1 MTNGKQ
7 SGVGKTTRERIY
19 AFLVAY
25 KREHDGNTPTKREI
39 AEGCSLSTSSVNYH
53 LIRLEIANRI
63 HISGEG
69 RSNIEI
75 VGGAW
80 DLAGA
85 HRPFSGSAPGERR
98 ADTASEADR

>member
-1 MTNGKQ
+1 M
-7 SGVGKTTRERIY
+7 R
-19 AFLVAY
+19 FLVDY

-39 AEGCSLSTSSVNYH
+39 AEGCCVSTSSVNYH

-69 RSNIEI
+69 CSNIEV

-80 DLAGA
+80 DLTGTR
-85 HRPFSGSAPGERR
+85 HTSGSAPGERS
-98 ADTASEADR
+98 ADTAPETDR

>member
-1 MTNGKQ
+1 MSYGKQ
-7 SGVGKTTRERIY
+7 SGVGNSTRERIY

-39 AEGCSLSTSSVNYH
+39 AEGCCVSTSSVNYH

-63 HISGEG
+63 HVSGQG
-69 RSNIEI
+69 RSNIEV

-80 DLAGA
+80 DLAGSHDPA
-85 HRPFSGSAPGERR
+85 TGSAPGERR
-98 ADTASEADR
+98 ADTASDADR